1 VTPIKI
7 AGYVVR
13 RTTTPA
19 AIKFLNRQLLHRRRA
34 TVFFANA
41 NFMTECAHLRQTMA
55 DSSDILLLNDGFA
68 LDVAALVRFGAR
80 FPENL
85 TGTDFTPAFLSRL
98 DRKARVFLLGGPPGV
113 AQSAGE
119 ALGRFPQVDICGH
132 MDGYSMWQDEAAVN
146 QEINNAKPDIL
157 LVALGNPL
165 QEEWILRHR
174 TSLQVPLIFAIGALL
189 EFLSG
194 SIPRAPQILRRLRL
208 EWAFRLAREP
218 RRLVGRYTIGMLK
231 FFRMAVFGGDKA

>member
-1 VTPIKI
+1 
-7 AGYVVR
+7 
-13 RTTTPA
+13 
-19 AIKFLNRQLLHRRRA
+19 
-34 TVFFANA
+34 
-41 NFMTECAHLRQTMA
+41 
-55 DSSDILLLNDGFA
+55 
-68 LDVAALVRFGAR
+68 
-80 FPENL
+80 
-85 TGTDFTPAFLSRL
+85 
-98 DRKARVFLLGGPPGV
+98 
-113 AQSAGE
+113 
-119 ALGRFPQVDICGH
+119 

-174 TSLQVPLIFAIGALL
+174 TSLQIPLIFAIGALL

-231 FFRMAVFGGDKA
+231 FFGMAVFGGDKASMQYRSDLTNPALLPVFPLMGRPRERNFYS